1 MEARGLRH
9 CEAWVS
15 PLYQLHIWVIND
27 AWWGILA
34 LKLGGTLREVGQFH
48 FRLHTEVGR
57 VPLCRHYLL
66 PIGSVWQ
73 VILPWARH
81 IKVGT
86 ECMLYLSYFFV
97 IVRIPPVFTEDAP
110 RRFIFARIKK
120 ASFLTWHYV
129 CPLKCLH
136 GSRRLLRL
144 RLSSVW

>member
-1 MEARGLRH
+1 VELVEARGLRH

-48 FRLHTEVGR
+48 FPLHTEVGR
-57 VPLCRHYLL
+57 VPLVRHHLL

-86 ECMLYLSYFFV
+86 ECMLYVS
-97 IVRIPPVFTEDAP
+97 
-110 RRFIFARIKK
+110 
-120 ASFLTWHYV
+120 
-129 CPLKCLH
+129 
-136 GSRRLLRL
+136 
-144 RLSSVW
+144 